1 MAGFFTAAQAAPARS
16 WKAVTP
22 SDTVNLA
29 PGCRGLWVGTAGD
42 LALVGDDDHVETFTT
57 ANAGSFIPLGAKR
70 VNDTDTTATNIIAL
84 Y

>member
-29 PGCRGLWVGTAGD
+29 PGCRGLFVGTAGN
-42 LALVGDDDHVETFTT
+42 LSLVGDDDHAETFATT
-57 ANAGSFIPLGAKR
+57 NANSFIQLGPKR
-70 VNDTDTTATNIIAL
+70 VNATGTTATDIIAL

>member
-42 LALVGDDDHVETFTT
+42 LVLVGDDDHAETFTT
-57 ANAGSFIPLGAKR
+57 ANDGTFVPLGPKR
-70 VNDTDTTATNIIAL
+70 VNDTSTTADNIIAL